1 MEHLGTPVENGIVL
15 VGCVDKAV
23 DGKEKPLHS
32 LGFLSV
38 RGPFSA
44 LMNTA
49 VHTSKAPLR
58 PK

>member
-15 VGCVDKAV
+15 VGCVDKEV
-23 DGKEKPLHS
+23 DGKEKPPHS

-38 RGPFSA
+38 RGPFSTF
-44 LMNTA
+44 MNTA
-49 VHTSKAPLR
+49 AHTSKAPLR